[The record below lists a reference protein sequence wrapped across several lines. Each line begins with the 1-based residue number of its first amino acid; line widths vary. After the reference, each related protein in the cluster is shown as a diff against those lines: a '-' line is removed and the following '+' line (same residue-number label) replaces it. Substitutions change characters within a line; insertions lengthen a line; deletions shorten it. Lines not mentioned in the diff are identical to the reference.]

1 MPYSALVVALL
12 LAAVME
18 VFKVQLLP
26 SMALSLA
33 AFSGGVL
40 RVLRAD
46 TPMVNGRR
54 CPALLTL
61 FFVWSDA

>member
-1 MPYSALVVALL
+1 MPYSAVAVALL
-12 LAAVME
+12 LAAFVR
-18 VFKVQLLP
+18 VFVGPLLP

-46 TPMVNGRR
+46 TPGVNGRC
-54 CPALLTL
+54 CPTLLAL
-61 FFVWSDA
+61 FFM